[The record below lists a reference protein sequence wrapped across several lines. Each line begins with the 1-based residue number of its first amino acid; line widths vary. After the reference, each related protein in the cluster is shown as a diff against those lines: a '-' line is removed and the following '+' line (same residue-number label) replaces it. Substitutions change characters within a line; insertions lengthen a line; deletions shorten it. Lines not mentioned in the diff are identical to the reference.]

1 MSEEEIINVPGVTLW
16 DQEEV
21 DRRLKVS
28 QDLLEEEEANPY
40 PMTAQEVIARIMAAR
55 AKSEGPKCACSGCTC
70 GKKNDAE
77 SV

>member
-1 MSEEEIINVPGVTLW
+1 M
-16 DQEEV
+16 DKEEV

-55 AKSEGPKCACSGCTC
+55 AEKEGPKQCGNGGCPGCSC
-70 GKKNDAE
+70 GKKNNAE